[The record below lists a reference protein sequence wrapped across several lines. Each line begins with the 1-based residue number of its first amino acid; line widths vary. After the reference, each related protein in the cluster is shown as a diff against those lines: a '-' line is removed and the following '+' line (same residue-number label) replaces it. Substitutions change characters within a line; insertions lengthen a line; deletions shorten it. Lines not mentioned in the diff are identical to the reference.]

1 MTNKRRFVTAHK
13 AQYAVSTLCRVP
25 AISRG
30 RFYGFPAGQPARDQR
45 KADRDARDPE
55 PPPRIKTFFKAG
67 RKCYGS
73 KRIHQDL
80 VADGE
85 TVSERRVA
93 RIMKENKVS
102 PRLNKRRKPV
112 TTDSNHKMSP
122 SPNLLEQ
129 AFHRLTPNTVW
140 LADIT
145 CIDTDEGWLYPA
157 GVKDMASREI
167 VGWAME
173 DHMRAEL
180 CCDALTMAPGRRG
193 PVPGL
198 IHHSDRGSRYAG
210 SEYRK
215 LIKKSRD
222 CAIHEPQGR
231 VPGQCANGKLLCIIE
246 KGVGSPSAVQNTGG
260 SQGCNLRIYRG
271 LPQPAEASLR
281 HRIPNAATGVQQY
294 DLENGRIG
302 PITKLSGNRDEV
314 QPRVREDGSQRNGVM
329 CEA

>member
-13 AQYAVSTLCRVP
+13 ARYAVSTLCRVP

-30 RFYGFPAGQPARDQR
+30 RFYGFPACQSARDQR
-45 KADRDARDPE
+45 KADRDARDLE
-55 PPPRIKTFFKAG
+55 LPPRIKTFFKAG

-102 PRLNKRRKPV
+102 PRPNKRRKPV

-157 GVKDMASREI
+157 GVKDMATREI

-173 DHMRAEL
+173 HHMRAEL

-193 PVPGL
+193 PVPGP
-198 IHHSDRGSRYAG
+198 IHHSDRGEPVRRWRVSQAD
-210 SEYRK
+210 RK
-215 LIKKSRD
+215 GRD

-246 KGVGSPSAVQNTGG
+246 KGDGSPSKVQNTGG
-260 SQGCNLRIYRG
+260 SQGRNLRIYRG
-271 LPQPAEASLR
+271 LPQPSAPPLR
-281 HRIPNAATGVQQY
+281 HRIPNAATSVRRY

-302 PITKLSGNRDEV
+302 SIIKAQLYRSYAKT
-314 QPRVREDGSQRNGVM
+314 RNFS
-329 CEA
+329 

>member
-13 AQYAVSTLCRVP
+13 ARYAVSTLCRVP
-25 AISRG
+25 GISRG
-30 RFYGFPAGQPARDQR
+30 WFYGFLASQPARDQR
-45 KADRDARDPE
+45 QADRDARDLELLPG
-55 PPPRIKTFFKAG
+55 IKTFFKAG

-129 AFHRLTPNTVW
+129 EFHCLTPDTVW

-145 CIDTDEGWLYPA
+145 CIDTDEGWLWLA

-173 DHMRAEL
+173 DHMRAGL
-180 CCDALTMAPGRRG
+180 CCDALTMALGRRG

-198 IHHSDRGSRYAG
+198 IHHSDRGAG
-210 SEYRK
+210 T
-215 LIKKSRD
+215 
-222 CAIHEPQGR
+222 P
-231 VPGQCANGKLLCIIE
+231 V
-246 KGVGSPSAVQNTGG
+246 
-260 SQGCNLRIYRG
+260 
-271 LPQPAEASLR
+271 AS
-281 HRIPNAATGVQQY
+281 IA
-294 DLENGRIG
+294 
-302 PITKLSGNRDEV
+302 S
-314 QPRVREDGSQRNGVM
+314 
-329 CEA
+329 